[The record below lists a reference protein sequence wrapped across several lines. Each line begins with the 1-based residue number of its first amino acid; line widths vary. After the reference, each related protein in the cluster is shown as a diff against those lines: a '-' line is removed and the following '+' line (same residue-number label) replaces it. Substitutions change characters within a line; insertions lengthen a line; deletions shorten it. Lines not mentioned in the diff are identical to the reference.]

1 MINPLHETVGSDD
14 CGPRGTFGLG
24 LDLVNRKGCGLG
36 QGTRLPE
43 SRFSLAENGSTTH

>member
-14 CGPRGTFGLG
+14 CGPRGRLGLW
-24 LDLVNRKGCGLG
+24 LDLVSRKGCGLG

-43 SRFSLAENGSTTH
+43 SLFSSAGNGSTSH